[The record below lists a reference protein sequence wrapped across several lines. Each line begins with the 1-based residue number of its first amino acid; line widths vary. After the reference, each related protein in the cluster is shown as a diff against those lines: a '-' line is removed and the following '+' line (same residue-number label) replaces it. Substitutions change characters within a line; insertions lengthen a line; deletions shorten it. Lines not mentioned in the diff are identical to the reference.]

1 MTYPATH
8 QPQRQRSRIVS
19 SGRSPSLSVRS
30 GLIILAVVAGFGLGL
45 LAFAVGPKVVS
56 AWQEKRWLKQAEP
69 NLKQRNF
76 NEAKD
81 SAQQALKIN
90 GDSLSAY
97 EILAEITEKQNRAE
111 TVGWRAQIA
120 RLRPRDTA
128 SQLNLASAALRFGQL
143 DTARKALE
151 SVPQENRE
159 SASYHVVAGW
169 LARAQGDEASQERHF
184 AAALEKE
191 PNNET
196 YQYNLAA
203 VRIKLP
209 DPQKQAQ
216 ARTILERLAQS
227 APFRAGSLR
236 ALLND
241 AIQQNNLEAADRFA
255 QELQLSPEVT
265 FSDEL
270 LCLDFYK
277 KLDQKKLATLLEK
290 VKPLA
295 AREPDDLAA
304 LMGWMNA
311 NGKSADVLRWMDK
324 LPSEKTA
331 NPPAAIEVAD
341 AFSVQKNW
349 SRLRR
354 WTKGGD
360 WGDSEYLRLAYQ
372 AYARQR
378 SRQEGADAESIW
390 HDAERACEENPERE
404 IRLARLA
411 SKWNLPAQAEQ
422 LWLRVAHDPL
432 SRREALDSLFS
443 IYRAN
448 NDLPNLYL
456 TAMRLHET
464 SPDEPLIAA
473 EYARLSILLDRNTEE
488 GRRVAKEAFAHAP
501 TEAPCA
507 VAQALSLNS
516 EGHPADGIA
525 ILQKLPPEKLH
536 DPRVALYLAVLL
548 IDDGKLDAARP
559 FIDAANS
566 GWVFPEETKLL
577 EETLQKH
584 PPPAATPSASPQPS
598 PASAPASVSAP
609 TPPMKEILAS
619 PTLTETT
626 RSHRTSAPPM
636 PVVLSE
642 EDLSNQRR
650 SRRCYGATKRNCLTS
665 A

>member
-1 MTYPATH
+1 MTYPVTH
-8 QPQRQRSRIVS
+8 QPRRRQQNRVAW
-19 SGRSPSLSVRS
+19 GGHTRSPSFRV
-30 GLIILAVVAGFGLGL
+30 GLIVLAVIAGFALGL
-45 LAFAVGPKVVS
+45 LVLTIGPKLVS
-56 AWQEKRWLKQAEP
+56 AWQESRWLREAET
-69 NLKQRNF
+69 NLKQGNF
-76 NEAKD
+76 NAANEAAREAPATSTYSR
-81 SAQQALKIN
+81 SAC
-90 GDSLSAY
+90 
-97 EILAEITEKQNRAE
+97 EILAETTEKQNRAE
-111 TVGWRAQIA
+111 TVVWRAQIA

-143 DTARKALE
+143 DAARKALE
-151 SVPQENRE
+151 SVPKENRE
-159 SASYHVVAGW
+159 GASYHVVAGW

-196 YQYNLAA
+196 CQYNLAA

-216 ARTILERLAQS
+216 ARSTLERLAKS

-241 AIQQNNLEAADRFA
+241 AIQRSNLEAADRFA
-255 QELQLSPEVT
+255 QELQLSPQVT
-265 FSDEL
+265 FSDDL

-295 AREPDDLAA
+295 AREPNDLAA

-311 NGKSADVLRWMDK
+311 NGMSADVLRWMEK
-324 LPSEKTA
+324 LPPEKTA

-341 AFSVQKNW
+341 AFSAQKNW
-349 SRLRR
+349 TRLRR
-354 WTKGGD
+354 WTKGDG
-360 WGDSEYLRLAYQ
+360 WGESEYLRLAYQ
-372 AYARQR
+372 AYARQQ
-378 SRQEGADAESIW
+378 SRQEGMEAESVW
-390 HDAERACEENPERE
+390 HNAERACQENPERE

-432 SRREALDSLFS
+432 SRREALDSLFA

-473 EYARLSILLDRNTEE
+473 EYSRLSLVLDRNRDE
-488 GRRVAKEAFAHAP
+488 GRRVAKEAFDQAP
-501 TEAPCA
+501 TEPPCA
-507 VAQALSLNS
+507 VAQALFLNS
-516 EGHPADGIA
+516 EGRTADGIA
-525 ILQKLPPEKLH
+525 ILQKLPPKKLH
-536 DPRVALYLAVLL
+536 DPRLALYLAVLL
-548 IDDGKLDAARP
+548 LNDGKPEAARE

-566 GWVFPEETKLL
+566 GFVFPEEKKLL
-577 EETLQKH
+577 EEAIQKH
-584 PPPAATPSASPQPS
+584 PPVPSPSTTPQPS
-598 PASAPASVSAP
+598 PNAS
-609 TPPMKEILAS
+609 
-619 PTLTETT
+619 
-626 RSHRTSAPPM
+626 
-636 PVVLSE
+636 LSRPL
-642 EDLSNQRR
+642 LS
-650 SRRCYGATKRNCLTS
+650 
-665 A
+665 

>member
-1 MTYPATH
+1 MGQA
-8 QPQRQRSRIVS
+8 
-19 SGRSPSLSVRS
+19 RSPSFRLS
-30 GLIILAVVAGFGLGL
+30 LIVLAVIAGFALGL
-45 LAFAVGPKVVS
+45 LVLSVGPKLVS
-56 AWQEKRWLKQAEP
+56 KWKESRWLRQAETALKQGNFNAADDAAKQALQL
-69 NLKQRNF
+69 NH
-76 NEAKD
+76 
-81 SAQQALKIN
+81 
-90 GDSLSAY
+90 DSLSACG
-97 EILAEITEKQNRAE
+97 ILAEATEKQNRAE
-111 TVGWRAQIA
+111 TVVWRAEIA

-143 DTARKALE
+143 DAARKALE
-151 SVPQENRE
+151 SVPKENRE

-191 PNNET
+191 PDNET

-216 ARTILERLAQS
+216 ARSTLERLAKS

-236 ALLND
+236 APLND
-241 AIQQNNLEAADRFA
+241 AIQRSNLEAADRFA
-255 QELQLSPEVT
+255 QELQLSPQVT

-311 NGKSADVLRWMDK
+311 NGRSADVLRWMEK

-331 NPPAAIEVAD
+331 RPPAAIELAD
-341 AFSVQKNW
+341 ALSMKKDW
-349 SRLRR
+349 ARLRR

-360 WGDSEYLRLAYQ
+360 WGESEYLRLAYQ
-372 AYARQR
+372 AYARQQ
-378 SRQEGADAESIW
+378 SRQEGSESLW

-432 SRREALDSLFS
+432 SRREALDSLFA
-443 IYRAN
+443 IYRAS

-473 EYARLSILLDRNTEE
+473 EYARLSLLLDRNREE
-488 GRRVAKEAFAHAP
+488 GRRVAKEAFDQAT
-501 TEAPCA
+501 TEPPCA
-507 VAQALSLNS
+507 VAQALFLNS
-516 EGHPADGIA
+516 EGRAADGIA

-548 IDDGKLDAARP
+548 LNDGKSDAARE
-559 FIDAANS
+559 FIEEANS
-566 GWVFPEETKLL
+566 GFVFPEEKRLL
-577 EETLQKH
+577 EEAVQKH
-584 PPPAATPSASPQPS
+584 LVVPSPSPMPQPS
-598 PASAPASVSAP
+598 PV
-609 TPPMKEILAS
+609 MS
-619 PTLTETT
+619 PS
-626 RSHRTSAPPM
+626 RP
-636 PVVLSE
+636 VLS
-642 EDLSNQRR
+642 
-650 SRRCYGATKRNCLTS
+650 
-665 A
+665 

>member
-1 MTYPATH
+1 MTYPVTH
-8 QPQRQRSRIVS
+8 QPRRRQQNRVAWV
-19 SGRSPSLSVRS
+19 GHAQSPSFRLS
-30 GLIILAVVAGFGLGL
+30 LIVLAVIAGFALGL
-45 LAFAVGPKVVS
+45 LVLSVGPKLVS
-56 AWQEKRWLKQAEP
+56 KWKESRWLRQGETALKQGNFNAADDAAKQA
-69 NLKQRNF
+69 LQ
-76 NEAKD
+76 
-81 SAQQALKIN
+81 IN
-90 GDSLSAY
+90 HDSLSAC
-97 EILAEITEKQNRAE
+97 EILAEATEKQNRAE

-151 SVPQENRE
+151 SVPKENRE

-191 PNNET
+191 PDNET

-216 ARTILERLAQS
+216 ARATLERLAKS

-241 AIQQNNLEAADRFA
+241 AIQRSNLEAADRFA
-255 QELQLSPEVT
+255 QELQLSPQVT
-265 FSDEL
+265 FSDDL

-295 AREPDDLAA
+295 AREPGDLAA

-311 NGKSADVLRWMDK
+311 NGMSADVLRWMEK
-324 LPSEKTA
+324 LPPEKTA

-341 AFSVQKNW
+341 AFSAQKNW
-349 SRLRR
+349 AHLRR
-354 WTKGGD
+354 WTKGDD
-360 WGDSEYLRLAYQ
+360 WGESEYLRLAYQ

-378 SRQEGADAESIW
+378 SRQEGTEADSLW

-432 SRREALDSLFS
+432 SRREALDSLFA
-443 IYRAN
+443 IYRTN

-473 EYARLSILLDRNTEE
+473 EYARLSLLLDRNRDE
-488 GRRVAKEAFAHAP
+488 GRRVAKQAFDQAP
-501 TEAPCA
+501 TEPPCA
-507 VAQALSLNS
+507 VAQALFLNL
-516 EGHPADGIA
+516 EGRTADGIA
-525 ILQKLPPEKLH
+525 ILQKLPSEKLH
-536 DPRVALYLAVLL
+536 DSRLALYLAVLL
-548 IDDGKLDAARP
+548 LNDGKPEAAHN
-559 FIDAANS
+559 FIDEANS
-566 GWVFPEETKLL
+566 GFVFPEEKKLL
-577 EETLQKH
+577 EEAVQKH
-584 PPPAATPSASPQPS
+584 PLVPS
-598 PASAPASVSAP
+598 PSP
-609 TPPMKEILAS
+609 TPQSS
-619 PTLTETT
+619 PN
-626 RSHRTSAPPM
+626 TSPSRP
-636 PVVLSE
+636 VLS
-642 EDLSNQRR
+642 
-650 SRRCYGATKRNCLTS
+650 
-665 A
+665 

>member
-1 MTYPATH
+1 
-8 QPQRQRSRIVS
+8 
-19 SGRSPSLSVRS
+19 
-30 GLIILAVVAGFGLGL
+30 LAVIAGFALGL
-45 LAFAVGPKVVS
+45 LVLSAGPKLVS
-56 AWQEKRWLKQAEP
+56 KWKESRWLRQAETALKQGNFNAADDAAKQALQL
-69 NLKQRNF
+69 NH
-76 NEAKD
+76 
-81 SAQQALKIN
+81 
-90 GDSLSAY
+90 DSLSACG
-97 EILAEITEKQNRAE
+97 ILAEATEKQNRAE
-111 TVGWRAQIA
+111 TVVWRAEIA

-143 DTARKALE
+143 DAARKALE
-151 SVPQENRE
+151 SVPKENRE

-191 PNNET
+191 PDNET

-209 DPQKQAQ
+209 DPQKQAR
-216 ARTILERLAQS
+216 ARATLERLAKS

-241 AIQQNNLEAADRFA
+241 AIQRSNLEAADRFA
-255 QELQLSPEVT
+255 QELQLSPQVT

-270 LCLDFYK
+270 LCMDFYK
-277 KLDQKKLATLLEK
+277 KLDQKKLAALLEK

-311 NGKSADVLRWMDK
+311 NGRSADVLRWMEK

-331 NPPAAIEVAD
+331 RPPAAIEVAD
-341 AFSVQKNW
+341 ALSMKKDW
-349 SRLRR
+349 ARLRR
-354 WTKGGD
+354 WTKSGD
-360 WGDSEYLRLAYQ
+360 WGESEYLRLAYQ
-372 AYARQR
+372 AYARQQ
-378 SRQEGADAESIW
+378 SRQEGSESLW

-432 SRREALDSLFS
+432 SRREALDSLFA

-473 EYARLSILLDRNTEE
+473 EYARLSFLLDRNREE
-488 GRRVAKEAFAHAP
+488 GRRVAKEAFDQAT
-501 TEAPCA
+501 TEPPCA
-507 VAQALSLNS
+507 VAQALFLNS
-516 EGHPADGIA
+516 EGHAADGIA

-548 IDDGKLDAARP
+548 LNDGKSEAARE
-559 FIDAANS
+559 FIEEANS
-566 GWVFPEETKLL
+566 GFVFPEEKNLL
-577 EETLQKH
+577 EEAEQKH
-584 PPPAATPSASPQPS
+584 PVAPSPSPTPQPS
-598 PASAPASVSAP
+598 PVMSPSGRYCLSVSAEVHLR
-609 TPPMKEILAS
+609 M
-619 PTLTETT
+619 
-626 RSHRTSAPPM
+626 
-636 PVVLSE
+636 
-642 EDLSNQRR
+642 
-650 SRRCYGATKRNCLTS
+650 
-665 A
+665 

>member
-1 MTYPATH
+1 MTYPVTH
-8 QPQRQRSRIVS
+8 QPRRRQQNRITWGGQV
-19 SGRSPSLSVRS
+19 RSPSFRF
-30 GLIILAVVAGFGLGL
+30 GLIVLAVIAGFALGL
-45 LAFAVGPKVVS
+45 LVFSVGPKLVS
-56 AWQEKRWLKQAEP
+56 KWKESRWLKQAETA
-69 NLKQRNF
+69 LKQNNF
-76 NEAKD
+76 NAADDAAK
-81 SAQQALKIN
+81 QALQLN
-90 GDSLSAY
+90 HDSLSAC
-97 EILAEITEKQNRAE
+97 EILAEATEKQNRAE
-111 TVGWRAQIA
+111 TVVWRAEIA

-151 SVPQENRE
+151 SVPKENRE

-191 PNNET
+191 PANET

-216 ARTILERLAQS
+216 ARSTLERLAKS
-227 APFRAGSLR
+227 AAFRAGSLR
-236 ALLND
+236 ALLTD
-241 AIQQNNLEAADRFA
+241 AIQRSDLEAADRFA
-255 QELQLSPEVT
+255 QELQLSPQVT

-277 KLDQKKLATLLEK
+277 KLDQKKLAALLEK

-295 AREPDDLAA
+295 ARETDDLAA

-311 NGKSADVLRWMDK
+311 NGRSADVLRWMEK

-331 NPPAAIEVAD
+331 RPPAAIEVAD
-341 AFSVQKNW
+341 ALSTKKDW
-349 SRLRR
+349 TRLRR

-360 WGDSEYLRLAYQ
+360 WGESEYLRLAYQ
-372 AYARQR
+372 AYARQQ
-378 SRQEGADAESIW
+378 SRQEGAEAESLW
-390 HDAERACEENPERE
+390 HDAERACEENPVRE

-432 SRREALDSLFS
+432 SRREALDSLFA

-473 EYARLSILLDRNTEE
+473 EYARLSLLLDRNREE
-488 GRRVAKEAFAHAP
+488 GRRVAKEAFDQSP
-501 TEAPCA
+501 TEPPCA
-507 VAQALSLNS
+507 VAQALFLNS
-516 EGHPADGIA
+516 EGRTADGIA

-536 DPRVALYLAVLL
+536 DPRVALYLALL
-548 IDDGKLDAARP
+548 LLNDGKSDAARE
-559 FIDAANS
+559 FIEEANS
-566 GWVFPEETKLL
+566 GFVFPEEKKLL
-577 EETLQKH
+577 EEALQKH
-584 PPPAATPSASPQPS
+584 PVAPSPSPTPQPS
-598 PASAPASVSAP
+598 PTVSPAA
-609 TPPMKEILAS
+609 
-619 PTLTETT
+619 
-626 RSHRTSAPPM
+626 
-636 PVVLSE
+636 
-642 EDLSNQRR
+642 
-650 SRRCYGATKRNCLTS
+650 
-665 A
+665 